1 MKRIQDLPFS
11 LKLLGVTTIYVLLS
25 ELALAWLC
33 RLREHFEVEGDTVR
47 RENVVVVRYGDQK
60 VGLVVDKLMGEFQTV
75 IKPLGNPSRNPS
87 PNFSLSQTLRPAKQT
102 LSSSKGRRP

>member
-33 RLREHFEVEGDTVR
+33 RLREHFEEIGR
-47 RENVVVVRYGDQK
+47 ASCRERV
-60 VGLVVDKLMGEFQTV
+60 
-75 IKPLGNPSRNPS
+75 
-87 PNFSLSQTLRPAKQT
+87 
-102 LSSSKGRRP
+102 